1 MELLPKIEVDL
12 LQEEPEE
19 LIEEKDELDE
29 EEAEKVAEDIKRN
42 NDPEHGEYKPVVPT
56 VEKPEKNIIPE
67 EDIFAEKKALKK
79 EEKPVKKKRVISE
92 AQKERLRLGR
102 EKALANRRA
111 KAKEKQEIKQLK
123 EKKTKKELQKLRE
136 EVEGIPP
143 TETKPTPTPKAERKS
158 IMTLEDLP
166 ADLLVELQQKAIE
179 GYDTKRKARKEQKK
193 KVQQESAR
201 SHYLS
206 GMIHNAVKPTRP
218 PQYGEAGYFNDCF

>member
-19 LIEEKDELDE
+19 LIEEQE
-29 EEAEKVAEDIKRN
+29 EEEVEDNKSEPI
-42 NDPEHGEYKPVVPT
+42 DIVPT
-56 VEKPEKNIIPE
+56 VDKPEKNIIPE
-67 EDIFAEKKALKK
+67 EDIFAEKKAQKK

-158 IMTLEDLP
+158 IMSLEDLP

>member
-19 LIEEKDELDE
+19 LIEEFDE
-29 EEAEKVAEDIKRN
+29 EEAEDNKSEPIDIVPKVD
-42 NDPEHGEYKPVVPT
+42 
-56 VEKPEKNIIPE
+56 KPEKNIIPE
-67 EDIFAEKKALKK
+67 EDIFAEKKAQKK
-79 EEKPVKKKRVISE
+79 EEKPVKKKREISE
-92 AQKERLRLGR
+92 AQKERLRIGR

-123 EKKTKKELQKLRE
+123 EKKTKKELEQLRQ
-136 EVEGIPP
+136 EVEGVPP
-143 TETKPTPTPKAERKS
+143 TEPTPPPMPKAERKS
-158 IMTLEDLP
+158 IISLEDLP

-206 GMIHNAVKPTRP
+206 GMIHNAVNPTRP